1 MGVFCSVTIL
11 LFSKF
16 VRMIYLVYIALTL
29 FTFAVMEGVTWFTH
43 KYIMHGLMWYF
54 HRDHH
59 QVEPGFFE
67 KNDFFFLI
75 FAIPSWLCIMLGLM
89 NQHYFVVC
97 IGAGIALYG
106 IAYFF
111 VHEVFIHQRFK
122 WLRNTDNVYFRG
134 LRKAHKV
141 HHKHLG
147 KEDGECFG
155 MLFVPIKYFKE
166 ARNSMQNKNT
176 SNK

>member
-1 MGVFCSVTIL
+1 MEMVTWCTH
-11 LFSKF
+11 KF
-16 VRMIYLVYIALTL
+16 V
-29 FTFAVMEGVTWFTH
+29 
-43 KYIMHGLMWYF
+43 MHGLMWHF

-59 QVEPGFFE
+59 QPEKGFFE

-89 NQHYFVVC
+89 YQQYYVVC

-106 IAYFF
+106 LAYFL
-111 VHEVFIHQRFK
+111 VHDVFIHQRFSFLK
-122 WLRNTDNVYFRG
+122 NTDSVYFRA

-147 KEDGECFG
+147 KEEGECFG
-155 MLFVPIKYFKE
+155 MLYVPRRYFRE
-166 ARNSMQNKNT
+166 ARASMQNQKTQTN
-176 SNK
+176 